1 MPVNQKYALVPA
13 VIGMLLVLVG
23 TAFGANEV
31 VVLQVEGPAQGFRDL
46 KLEDKLYYLFSGVSG
61 LTPAWKADVDYWMN
75 QKDRHARILYSS
87 PIQQELGDRFNAEYL
102 VWIKIKQ
109 AGTAVKSSTVVPFIF
124 KSHKRKYVYEIDLR
138 LIDAQSG
145 SLIKSKRIIETKNGK
160 RSLAYLD
167 LDESSQPALA
177 STYSDEMAVFE
188 ELENKIADKIVRE
201 FIKTHNKR
209 R

>member
-1 MPVNQKYALVPA
+1 MPDRLKHVLIPA
-13 VIGMLLVLVG
+13 VTLMLLVLAG
-23 TAFGANEV
+23 TTFGANKV
-31 VVLQVEGPAQGFRDL
+31 VVLRVEGPDQGFCDL

-75 QKDRHARILYSS
+75 QKDRNARILYSS
-87 PIQQELGDRFNAEYL
+87 PIQQELGNRFNAEYL

-145 SLIKSKRIIETKNGK
+145 SLIKSKRISESKNGR
-160 RSLAYLD
+160 RSMAYLD

-177 STYSDEMAVFE
+177 STYTDEMVMFE
-188 ELENKIADKIVRE
+188 ELENKIADKIVKE
-201 FIKTHNKR
+201 FIKIHNKR